1 MSEEKR
7 MKRNLLKN
15 MLFSFTVFAILLL
28 IFDFIIYNQISI
40 SLYKDIDKELYM
52 QKAKY
57 DGEEQSGKTTNKAE
71 KNKNSGKKDYYNI
84 KNLNPRIILVLRN
97 ENGEITNKEALGKIY
112 EKYSDTISFN
122 SQNLM
127 QIYNLK
133 LNDKY
138 NYRALNFE
146 TTNDDGK
153 TTYIQLLANVDG
165 EEKTL
170 NNLLQMLI
178 IGTIILD
185 TISILASYI
194 LSKKMMMPIYNAY
207 KRQTEF
213 VENASHELRTPLTII
228 QAKQELLLQE
238 PESKI
243 IDKSED
249 INLTLKETR
258 RLSKMIKELMALAR
272 SDSNEYVLNKE
283 EVNIDELIQEIVK
296 PYTDYAKLES
306 KTIKLDLNYKKEIK
320 VDKNKITELLI
331 ILLDNAI
338 KYTGENDTITIKTY
352 SKDGKCNIEVADT
365 GIGISDE
372 GLKRVFE
379 RFYREDKA
387 RTREKGGT
395 GLGLSIA
402 HTIVTRHK
410 GSIRAM
416 HNKPKGT
423 VFLVRI

>member
-1 MSEEKR
+1 
-7 MKRNLLKN
+7 

-57 DGEEQSGKTTNKAE
+57 DGEELSEKVTNKAE
-71 KNKNSGKKDYYNI
+71 TNKNSGKKDYYNI

-112 EKYSDTISFN
+112 EKYSDTIPFN

-146 TTNDDGK
+146 TKNDDGK
-153 TTYIQLLANVDG
+153 IMYIQLLANVDG

-272 SDSNEYVLNKE
+272 SDSNEYVLNKD

-296 PYTDYAKLES
+296 PYTDYAKVEN
-306 KTIKLDLNYKKEIK
+306 KTIKLELSYKKEIK

-338 KYTGENDTITIKTY
+338 KYTVENDTITIKTY

-423 VFLVRI
+423 VFLIRI